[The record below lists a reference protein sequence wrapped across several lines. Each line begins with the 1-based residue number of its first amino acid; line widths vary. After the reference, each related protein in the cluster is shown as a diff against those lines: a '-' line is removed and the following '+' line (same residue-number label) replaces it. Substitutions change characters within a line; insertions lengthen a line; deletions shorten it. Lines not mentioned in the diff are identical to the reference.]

1 MLSAL
6 GFLGVPGQAG
16 GSWGCAKG
24 WLALRAVSPALCP
37 SSHTNLQLHVVPFPS
52 DCGVEMSGSIQSPS
66 GITLVSPEGALQR
79 QKLRHREAVEISGED
94 CGFCDS
100 LMDG

>member
-1 MLSAL
+1 
-6 GFLGVPGQAG
+6 
-16 GSWGCAKG
+16 
-24 WLALRAVSPALCP
+24 
-37 SSHTNLQLHVVPFPS
+37 
-52 DCGVEMSGSIQSPS
+52 MSGSIQSPS
-66 GITLVSPEGALQR
+66 GAAGITLLSPEGALQR